1 MRQKQREITDEDEL
15 LEIMQKCDV
24 CRLAFN
30 HADGY
35 PYILPVNFGIGRRAG
50 KLCLYLHSALEGEKV
65 AVMKKDSR
73 VSFEMDREHRLQYFP
88 EQGYC
93 TMSYES
99 VIGRGRIQIL
109 ADEEKEAALEIL
121 MDHYH
126 PGKHAYF
133 NPAAVPRTLVY
144 ALTVEEMTGKRK
156 SIKKF
161 SPISQISCIDNA
173 AITVLI
179 CACIVLENGIIYDIY
194 DLFSET
200 STA

>member
-30 HADGY
+30 HEDGY

-50 KLCLYLHSALEGEKV
+50 KLRLYFHSALEGAKIAIME
-65 AVMKKDSR
+65 KDSR
-73 VSFEMDREHRLQYFP
+73 ASFEMDCEHRLQYFP

-99 VIGRGRIQIL
+99 VIGRGRIEIL

-161 SPISQISCIDNA
+161 YPIHRFPA
-173 AITVLI
+173 L
-179 CACIVLENGIIYDIY
+179 
-194 DLFSET
+194 
-200 STA
+200 TAQP

>member
-30 HADGY
+30 HEDGY
-35 PYILPVNFGIGRRAG
+35 PCILPVNFGIGRRAG

-73 VSFEMDREHRLQYFP
+73 VSFEMDRDHKLQYFRDK
-88 EQGYC
+88 GYC

-99 VIGRGRIQIL
+99 VIGRGRIEIL
-109 ADEEKEAALEIL
+109 PEEEKEAALEIL

-161 SPISQISCIDNA
+161 YPIHRFPA
-173 AITVLI
+173 L
-179 CACIVLENGIIYDIY
+179 
-194 DLFSET
+194 
-200 STA
+200 TAQT